1 MAGQERRSLPRYQAP
16 ASLVAVVSFPTKAD
30 ESVLVK
36 NISLDGL
43 CFVTETDIS
52 GESLFDLTLSCADG
66 SAPLRSISVSARI
79 AWHIHDEAASLHT
92 TGVSFVE
99 ITEADKRSLR
109 DFIGSLKAR
118 EAREGPPHVDD
129 RDGGG

>member
-1 MAGQERRSLPRYQAP
+1 MAGQERRSLRRYQAP
-16 ASLVAVVSFPTKAD
+16 ASLAAVVSFPTRAD
-30 ESVLVK
+30 ESVLVR
-36 NISLDGL
+36 NISLGGL

-66 SAPLRSISVSARI
+66 SAPPLSISVSAMI

-92 TGVSFVE
+92 AGVSFVK
-99 ITEADKRSLR
+99 ISEADERSLR
-109 DFIGSLKAR
+109 DFIGSLEAR